1 MMMSKLAL
9 TSGNWE
15 VCGKGL
21 WVDLKCQMV
30 YFMAVRESP
39 LEKHLYAV
47 SLKSPG
53 NIKLLTKPGS
63 SYEIDIDK
71 VKFILL
77 DFNIVYTVLLFNF
90 FNVYLNYYLVKKL
103 VLLSKSRCHIQ

>member
-1 MMMSKLAL
+1 MFFINLTFNYLSDNMMMSKLAL

-21 WVDLKCQMV
+21 WVDLKYQIV

-53 NIKLLTKPGS
+53 NIKLLTKPGY

-71 VKFILL
+71 VI
-77 DFNIVYTVLLFNF
+77 I
-90 FNVYLNYYLVKKL
+90 
-103 VLLSKSRCHIQ
+103 

>member
-1 MMMSKLAL
+1 MLYLVCTSICILYLFLDNMMMSKLAL

-21 WVDLKCQMV
+21 WVDLKYQIV

-53 NIKLLTKPGS
+53 NIKLLTKPGN

-71 VKFILL
+71 VKTKSYKLKIKKSSFK
-77 DFNIVYTVLLFNF
+77 FLF
-90 FNVYLNYYLVKKL
+90 
-103 VLLSKSRCHIQ
+103 

>member
-1 MMMSKLAL
+1 MLCLLIDNMMMSKLAL

-21 WVDLKCQMV
+21 WVDLKYQIV

-53 NIKLLTKPGS
+53 NVKLLTKPGY

-71 VKFILL
+71 VIF
-77 DFNIVYTVLLFNF
+77 
-90 FNVYLNYYLVKKL
+90 
-103 VLLSKSRCHIQ
+103 